1 MYYKN
6 NDLYYLF
13 RKCLNTKYIHVEND
27 GDYAIEKEGDILYLL
42 FQCTNSKLDWKNNFD
57 FPAKP
62 YSDMGTEWYC
72 HRGFL
77 KVWKSIKPYIKDA
90 VKDPKIKKIYVVGY
104 SHGAAIATLAHEYVW
119 FNRPDLRE
127 NGLEG
132 FGFGCPRCYWGLSV
146 KKSLKERWEHFHPIR
161 NRNDMVTHVPPVL
174 FGFRHVNKVVKITS
188 ELVDKSYKLNS
199 VNAHCPDNYL
209 NSLRNKSVDDCH
221 EEK

>member
-1 MYYKN
+1 MYYKD
-6 NDLYYLF
+6 NDLCYLF
-13 RKCLNTKYIHVEND
+13 KKCLNAKYTHVEND
-27 GDYAIEKEGDILYLL
+27 GDYAIEKQGDILYLL

-62 YSDMGTEWYC
+62 YNDMGIKWYC

-90 VKDPKIKKIYVVGY
+90 VKDSKIKKIYVVGY

-119 FNRPDLRE
+119 FNRPDLRKD
-127 NGLEG
+127 GLEG
-132 FGFGCPRCYWGLSV
+132 FGFGCPRCYWGFAV

-161 NRNDMVTHVPPVL
+161 NRNDIVTHVPPVL
-174 FGFRHVNKVVKITS
+174 FGFRHVNKVIKVTS

-209 NSLRNKSVDDCH
+209 NSLQNKSADDCH
-221 EEK
+221 KK